1 MHEGVVLRDANGVIV
16 YVNAAAERILRRTR
30 AELVGGKSVNSGGV
44 REDGTP
50 FLPSGSV
57 SSTALATGRDAVEEL
72 IGLQVDDG
80 ELRWFSVNARV
91 LRDGDVVTGVL
102 STFVDVTDH
111 RNMVDALAASES
123 AAVAARDALR
133 TVLDATTQYAIIGTD
148 ADGLI
153 TVFNGGAERM
163 LGYRARRTRR
173 APSPRPVSRSRGA
186 RAPRDRVRRAG
197 RSRPGARHAH
207 DGHRHARLDARPQRR
222 LEGTGLAHDHG
233 DPRCRRHAHR
243 LPRHRTRH
251 HGRAPGRARAARR
264 RGALPQCLR
273 PGADRQGAGLARG
286 RVHPRQR
293 RALPHHRATRERDL
307 LATTFQ

>member
-111 RNMVDALAASES
+111 RTWS
-123 AAVAARDALR
+123 
-133 TVLDATTQYAIIGTD
+133 
-148 ADGLI
+148 
-153 TVFNGGAERM
+153 
-163 LGYRARRTRR
+163 TRW
-173 APSPRPVSRSRGA
+173 P
-186 RAPRDRVRRAG
+186 
-197 RSRPGARHAH
+197 
-207 DGHRHARLDARPQRR
+207 
-222 LEGTGLAHDHG
+222 
-233 DPRCRRHAHR
+233 
-243 LPRHRTRH
+243 
-251 HGRAPGRARAARR
+251 RARARPWRPATRCARCSTRR
-264 RGALPQCLR
+264 RS
-273 PGADRQGAGLARG
+273 
-286 RVHPRQR
+286 
-293 RALPHHRATRERDL
+293 TRSS
-307 LATTFQ
+307 APTPTA